1 MNGNS
6 TLDSIF
12 NSTSVAIAGAAAG
25 RIGQAFLNCLLDSG
39 FEGKVYPLNPKGG
52 ELCGL
57 KVYASI
63 NDVPGPVDF
72 VIACIPAPLT
82 PQLIRDCAAKGVK
95 AVSFFTAGFSETGSQ
110 EGRELEDRML
120 RAARAGGIRILG
132 PNCVGVYSPKVG
144 LSFASDFPKEA
155 GRVAFICQSGGNAI
169 YLVRSAAY
177 RGVRFS
183 KAVSYGNACD
193 INESELLEYLVDDDE
208 TELVAAYIEGVKD
221 GQRFYQALKKLSAV
235 KPVVI
240 LKAGRS
246 EAGVRAAASHTGAL
260 AGSDKMWDG
269 MLQQVGVI
277 RVHDLEELVDVLVAF
292 SYLSPPEG
300 RRVAVCGGGGGYSV
314 LTTDEYA
321 AAGFTLPPLPAQMQQ
336 ELSHQ
341 VKKLVNS
348 DAGFMLNNPVDVT
361 NLATTEAHHAVLKAL
376 ATYEGIDLLVGQ
388 FSVNNAGW
396 PYADSNFSTWPEF
409 FIEALI
415 KARSETNKPVAMI
428 IHGVLSNW
436 DMQKALKLQQQCCEA
451 GLPVFHSPARAA
463 RAIDRF
469 LRYHERSSG
478 RGG

>member
-1 MNGNS
+1 MNGNC
-6 TLDSIF
+6 TLDAIF
-12 NSTSVAIAGAAAG
+12 NPTSVAIAGAAAG
-25 RIGQAFLNCLLDSG
+25 KIGQAFLNSLLDSG
-39 FEGKVYPLNPKGG
+39 FKGKVYPLNPKGG

-63 NDVPGPVDF
+63 NDVPGPIDF

-110 EGRELEDRML
+110 EGREIEDRML
-120 RAARAGGIRILG
+120 RAARTGGVRILG
-132 PNCVGVYSPKVG
+132 PNCVGIYRPKVG
-144 LSFASDFPKEA
+144 LSFASDFPRES

-193 INESELLEYLVDDDE
+193 INESELLEYFVDDDE
-208 TELVAAYIEGVKD
+208 TDLVAAYIEGVKD
-221 GQRFYQALKKLSAV
+221 GQRFHRALKKLSAV

-240 LKAGRS
+240 LKAGGS
-246 EAGVRAAASHTGAL
+246 EAGARAAASHTGAL
-260 AGSDKMWDG
+260 AGSDKVWDG
-269 MLQQVGVI
+269 MLQQVDVT
-277 RVHDLEELVDVLVAF
+277 RVYDLEELVDLLVVF
-292 SYLSPPEG
+292 SFLSLPKG

-321 AAGFTLPPLPAQMQQ
+321 AAGFTLPPLPEHIQQ

-341 VKKLVNS
+341 AKKLVNS

-361 NLATTEAHHAVLKAL
+361 NLATTEAHHFALKTL
-376 ATYEGIDLLVGQ
+376 ATYAGIDLLVGQ

-409 FIEALI
+409 FIEALV
-415 KARSETNKPVAMI
+415 KTHHETNKPAAMI
-428 IHGVLSNW
+428 IHGVLSRW
-436 DMQKALKLQQQCCEA
+436 DLQKALKLQQQCYEA

-469 LRYHERSSG
+469 LRYHERNSG
-478 RGG
+478 QVV

>member
-1 MNGNS
+1 MNRNCA
-6 TLDSIF
+6 LDSIF

-39 FEGKVYPLNPKGG
+39 FKGKIYPLNPKGG

-63 NDVPGPVDF
+63 KDVPGPVDF

-82 PQLIRDCAAKGVK
+82 PQLIRDCAPKGVK
-95 AVSFFTAGFSETGSQ
+95 AVSFFTAGFSETGTQ

-120 RAARAGGIRILG
+120 RAARAGGVRILG
-132 PNCVGVYSPKVG
+132 PNCVGMYRPKVG
-144 LSFASDFPKEA
+144 LSFASDFPKQA

-208 TELVAAYIEGVKD
+208 TDLVAAYIEGVRD
-221 GQRFYQALKKLSAV
+221 GQQFYEALKKLSAA

-240 LKAGRS
+240 LKAGSS
-246 EAGVRAAASHTGAL
+246 EAGARAAASHTGAL
-260 AGSDKMWDG
+260 AGSDKLWDG
-269 MLQQVGVI
+269 MLQQLGVI
-277 RVHDLEELVDVLVAF
+277 RVHDLEELVDILVAF
-292 SYLSPPEG
+292 SFLSLPEG
-300 RRVAVCGGGGGYSV
+300 RRVAVCGGGGGHSV
-314 LTTDEYA
+314 LTTDQYA
-321 AAGFTLPPLPAQMQQ
+321 AAGFVLPPLPIQMQQ

-361 NLATTEAHHAVLKAL
+361 NLATTEAHHVVMKAL
-376 ATYEGIDLLVGQ
+376 ATYAGIDLLVGQ

-415 KARSETNKPVAMI
+415 KAHRETNKPVAMI
-428 IHGVLSNW
+428 IHGVLSRW
-436 DMQKALKLQQQCCEA
+436 DMQKALKLQQQCYEA

-463 RAIDRF
+463 RAIARF
-469 LRYHERSSG
+469 LRYHERSNEQSG
-478 RGG
+478 